1 MPPEAA
7 TPWPARVA
15 LGPWA
20 GRLVSPAR
28 PHAAAVRPA
37 DRRAEARFQV
47 WVGQRASPPN
57 EKPLS
62 WSPHAEDAPRSS
74 FPRPREPPFAPVSRC
89 RHWHSRSLWFFQ
101 SSVTWLVVAQR
112 RPRDQ
117 RASSHGHPVR
127 HPCVPGSSNL
137 LARRAAVRRQCWLRA
152 RPRALLPS
160 GVPSRDAT
168 APASARRP
176 SPMRRLEDH
185 GIRRERCREAST
197 RSPPRALAAV

>member
-7 TPWPARVA
+7 TPWSARVA
-15 LGPWA
+15 LRLWA
-20 GRLVSPAR
+20 DRLVSPAR
-28 PHAAAVRPA
+28 HHAAAVRPA
-37 DRRAEARFQV
+37 DRRAEARLRV
-47 WVGQRASPPN
+47 WVGQMASPPN

-62 WSPHAEDAPRSS
+62 WSSHAEDAPRSS
-74 FPRPREPPFAPVSRC
+74 FPRPPASLFAPASRY
-89 RHWHSRSLWFFQ
+89 RHRRSHSPWFFQ
-101 SSVTWLVVAQR
+101 SSVTLVAVAH

-117 RASSHGHPVR
+117 LANSHGHPVR

-185 GIRRERCREAST
+185 GIRRGRCREAST
-197 RSPPRALAAV
+197 RSPPPALAAV